1 MKVGII
7 GVGAMGSTHA
17 DAWTHTPATIVGF
30 VAEHPDH
37 AAQMAARY
45 KAQAYPD
52 LASLLPDIDV
62 LDVCTPTYWH
72 HAMVLQAAA
81 AGKHIICE
89 KPLARTVAQGQEMV
103 RACKEA
109 GVKLLVGH
117 VVRFFPEYV
126 RAKEAV
132 AAGQVGE
139 VAVMRFQR
147 DVFRPRKE
155 QDNWFLEFEKSG
167 GMILDLMIHDFD
179 YARWVAGDV
188 IRVFCKHIGD
198 PRTSPG
204 DHALAILT
212 HANGAISHIEGSW
225 AYPPPTF
232 RTRFEIAGTEG
243 LLEHDSDATA
253 PIATYWHKETT
264 ESAGEVP
271 VPASPLLESPY
282 TTQIKAFY
290 NHLTTGAPIPVTA
303 EDALAA
309 LEIAL
314 AAIASAETGKPVNLE
329 NRIRETENSR

>member
-1 MKVGII
+1 MKVGIV
-7 GVGAMGSTHA
+7 GVGAMGGTHA
-17 DAWTHTPATIVGF
+17 AAWKETPATMVGF
-30 VAEHPDH
+30 VAEHPEH
-37 AAQMAARY
+37 AEQMAARY
-45 KAQAYPD
+45 EARAYPD

-62 LDVCTPTYWH
+62 LDICTPTYWH

-89 KPLARTVAQGQEMV
+89 KPLARTVAQGREMI
-103 RACKEA
+103 RLCEKA

-132 AAGQVGE
+132 VAGQVGE

-147 DVFRPRKE
+147 DVFRPRKLK
-155 QDNWFLEFEKSG
+155 DNWFLEFEKSG

-188 IRVFCKHIGD
+188 TQVFCKHIGD
-198 PRTSPG
+198 PQTSPG

-212 HANGAISHIEGSW
+212 HANGAITHVEGSW

-232 RTRFEIAGTEG
+232 RTRFEIAGSEG
-243 LLEHDSDATA
+243 LLVHDSEATA
-253 PIATYWHKETT
+253 PIATYWHKDGDEA
-264 ESAGEVP
+264 AGDVP

-290 NHLTTGAPIPVTA
+290 DHLTTGAPLPLTA

-314 AAIASAETGKPVNLE
+314 AAVEAAGSGHVVE
-329 NRIRETENSR
+329 IRK